1 MKHRFICLAL
11 ASIALAGCND
21 SSSGK
26 ACLGSNGDTLVES
39 MPGQCQ
45 AGDIIGTKNPAY
57 FCDFSHA
64 VAFNGYN
71 SAFCVY
77 SGRQAEER
85 TAK

>member
-1 MKHRFICLAL
+1 
-11 ASIALAGCND
+11 
-21 SSSGK
+21 
-26 ACLGSNGDTLVES
+26 
-39 MPGQCQ
+39 MPGQCK

-64 VAFNGYN
+64 VAFNSYN